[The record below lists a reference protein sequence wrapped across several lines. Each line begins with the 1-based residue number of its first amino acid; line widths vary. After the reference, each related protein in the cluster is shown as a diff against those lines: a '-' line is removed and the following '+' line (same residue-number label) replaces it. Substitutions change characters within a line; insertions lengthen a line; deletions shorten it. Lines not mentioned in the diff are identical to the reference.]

1 MNLLARIVRKVKSTA
16 RSILTPAAA
25 PHPRTATPHH
35 CTAATVDL
43 GSPEIAR
50 DPFPHY
56 EELRRAGSVQFLVK
70 HDAWLVL
77 GHDDV
82 QFAFARP
89 NLFSNQ
95 PYDEVD
101 AVLLAADPPAHPP
114 MRRIVMRYFSPGALD
129 ELCAFAEQHAASLLK
144 PEIDV
149 VRGYGLPLSEA
160 VAAHLIGFDDRAVD
174 DIRAAH
180 AEAPELGPYT
190 RALDRIAERATMYQS
205 LRNDGLGDAEAR
217 SLIRLLWLA
226 ATTTTERVIARCVLG
241 LLQHPDVARAVAHD
255 HALIPAF
262 VEEVLRLHPPEHMVP
277 RLTTE
282 PVTLGGVDIPA
293 RALVYL
299 SVAAANRDPAKFE
312 EPSAVRLDRPP
323 VRHFTFGLGIHH
335 CVGATLGR
343 REIATSVRT
352 LLTHAPGF
360 RAVQPLETIGYWST
374 MTANAVERLVLDT
387 GIAPGETHAP

>member
-1 MNLLARIVRKVKSTA
+1 MRLLARIVRKAKSTA
-16 RSILTPAAA
+16 RNILAPAVAPRPQAA
-25 PHPRTATPHH
+25 GPHA
-35 CTAATVDL
+35 CTAATIDL
-43 GSPEIAR
+43 GAPEIAR

-56 EELRRAGSVQFLVK
+56 EELRRAGSVQFLAK
-70 HDAWLVL
+70 HNAWLVL
-77 GHDDV
+77 GHEEV
-82 QFAFARP
+82 QFAFAHP

-114 MRRIVMRYFSPGALD
+114 VRRIVMRYFSPAALD
-129 ELCAFAEQHAASLLK
+129 ELCAFAETHAVSLLK
-144 PEIDV
+144 PQMDV

-160 VAAHLIGFDDRAVD
+160 VAAHLIGFDDAAVD
-174 DIRAAH
+174 EIRAAH

-190 RALDRIAERATMYQS
+190 RALDRIAERATMYPS
-205 LRNDGLGDAEAR
+205 LRNEGLGDAETR

-241 LLQHPDVARAVAHD
+241 LLQHPDVARAVAQD

-282 PVTLGGVDIPA
+282 AVPLGGTTIPA
-293 RALVYL
+293 GALVYL

-312 EPSAVRLDRPP
+312 APSMIRLDRPP

-352 LLTHAPGF
+352 LLIHAPGF
-360 RAVQPLETIGYWST
+360 RAVQPLETIEYWST
-374 MTANAVERLVLDT
+374 MTANAVDRLLLDT
-387 GIAPGETHAP
+387 GIPPGETQTS